1 MDIKFS
7 EIISEIL
14 EHPSDDDCDEIA
26 EISDYDDDRDDDYY
40 PSENESEGDGD
51 LLVESDDSY
60 ETPKTT
66 HVSDSEEEKDE
77 HSSVSQVFPMLQG
90 TEKAITFMKSD
101 KSAKGHY
108 SNKRHACLFC
118 EKVMPNMA
126 RHLSLKHHEEAE
138 VAKIL
143 ILPKKSKERRRLWEE
158 IVNKGNFHHNY
169 SVIEKGKGI
178 IIPKYRK
185 DDKSK
190 ADVKDYVP
198 CYYCKG
204 FYKRTELWKHTASCG
219 GKSKEL
225 KSHTRNHVKL
235 GRLLLPTSCN
245 NVQFE
250 LKVLNVM
257 RDDKVK
263 SVVMTDRRIIDLGV
277 RMFQKHG
284 HEEHKYLYISQK
296 IRELGRLLLFCKKR
310 SINCVDDLLKT
321 SNWDILIESIK
332 SVCGFLDTKRSYTAP
347 SLAIKLGQSLVKCAN
362 YMKSEG
368 LKESNEE
375 KVKTADAFLTL
386 YENEWTESVSSHAH
400 STLNEKKYNKHLII
414 PLVEDVKKLS
424 NFLHQQAYGLRAEI
438 EVGKSD
444 LYPEL
449 AQVCLAQV
457 ILFNRRRS
465 GEAERMTVLAY
476 NDALK
481 GSGETDPVILSTLN
495 EFEKTLC
502 KSHLRVEIKG
512 KRGRKVPVLF
522 TEEMKKSIDILLEAR
537 EEAGV
542 TQPYLFSRP
551 GISKPYRG
559 TDCIRKFCNLAQLQ
573 NPSAITSTKLRKQ
586 LATLAQ
592 ILNLSET
599 SQDILATFQ
608 GHDIRVHR
616 EFYRLPESTLQ
627 VAKVSKI
634 LHGIN
639 NGTIEKFKG
648 KDFDE
653 IDFADKETIDSES
666 ESEIEVDDD
675 SNTASPMEVPCNSRV
690 STERSSCP
698 PHAKPEAQ
706 GQGFAD
712 GKPLMEPSSSRT
724 SGGRK
729 RASVQRHTWTAVEKA
744 SLERQFNNFIKLGKT
759 PGQLDCLNA
768 IRKEKALSGFTW
780 RNVKF
785 AVKNIITSRLRSCRK

>member
-1 MDIKFS
+1 MF
-7 EIISEIL
+7 ISRL
-14 EHPSDDDCDEIA
+14 CMF
-26 EISDYDDDRDDDYY
+26 YF
-40 PSENESEGDGD
+40 
-51 LLVESDDSY
+51 VFVDDSY

-225 KSHTRNHVKL
+225 KSHTQNHVKL

-375 KVKTADAFLTL
+375 KVNTADAFLTL

-424 NFLHQQAYGLRAEI
+424 NFLHQQAYELRAEI

-465 GEAERMTVLAY
+465 GEAERMTVSAY

-639 NGTIEKFKG
+639 NGTIE
-648 KDFDE
+648 
-653 IDFADKETIDSES
+653 
-666 ESEIEVDDD
+666 
-675 SNTASPMEVPCNSRV
+675 
-690 STERSSCP
+690 
-698 PHAKPEAQ
+698 
-706 GQGFAD
+706 
-712 GKPLMEPSSSRT
+712 
-724 SGGRK
+724 
-729 RASVQRHTWTAVEKA
+729 
-744 SLERQFNNFIKLGKT
+744 
-759 PGQLDCLNA
+759 
-768 IRKEKALSGFTW
+768 
-780 RNVKF
+780 
-785 AVKNIITSRLRSCRK
+785 

>member
-1 MDIKFS
+1 MF
-7 EIISEIL
+7 ISRL
-14 EHPSDDDCDEIA
+14 CMF
-26 EISDYDDDRDDDYY
+26 YF
-40 PSENESEGDGD
+40 
-51 LLVESDDSY
+51 VFVDDSY

-225 KSHTRNHVKL
+225 KSHTQNHVKL

-362 YMKSEG
+362 YMKSER

-375 KVKTADAFLTL
+375 KVNTADAFLTL

-400 STLNEKKYNKHLII
+400 STLNERKYNKHLII

-424 NFLHQQAYGLRAEI
+424 NFLHQQA
-438 EVGKSD
+438 
-444 LYPEL
+444 
-449 AQVCLAQV
+449 
-457 ILFNRRRS
+457 
-465 GEAERMTVLAY
+465 
-476 NDALK
+476 
-481 GSGETDPVILSTLN
+481 
-495 EFEKTLC
+495 
-502 KSHLRVEIKG
+502 
-512 KRGRKVPVLF
+512 
-522 TEEMKKSIDILLEAR
+522 
-537 EEAGV
+537 
-542 TQPYLFSRP
+542 
-551 GISKPYRG
+551 
-559 TDCIRKFCNLAQLQ
+559 
-573 NPSAITSTKLRKQ
+573 
-586 LATLAQ
+586 
-592 ILNLSET
+592 
-599 SQDILATFQ
+599 
-608 GHDIRVHR
+608 
-616 EFYRLPESTLQ
+616 
-627 VAKVSKI
+627 
-634 LHGIN
+634 
-639 NGTIEKFKG
+639 
-648 KDFDE
+648 
-653 IDFADKETIDSES
+653 
-666 ESEIEVDDD
+666 
-675 SNTASPMEVPCNSRV
+675 
-690 STERSSCP
+690 
-698 PHAKPEAQ
+698 
-706 GQGFAD
+706 
-712 GKPLMEPSSSRT
+712 
-724 SGGRK
+724 
-729 RASVQRHTWTAVEKA
+729 
-744 SLERQFNNFIKLGKT
+744 
-759 PGQLDCLNA
+759 
-768 IRKEKALSGFTW
+768 
-780 RNVKF
+780 
-785 AVKNIITSRLRSCRK
+785 

>member
-1 MDIKFS
+1 MF
-7 EIISEIL
+7 ISRL
-14 EHPSDDDCDEIA
+14 CMF
-26 EISDYDDDRDDDYY
+26 YF
-40 PSENESEGDGD
+40 
-51 LLVESDDSY
+51 VFVDDSY

-225 KSHTRNHVKL
+225 KSHTQNHVKL

-375 KVKTADAFLTL
+375 KVNTADAFLTL

-424 NFLHQQAYGLRAEI
+424 NFLHQQAYELRAEI

-465 GEAERMTVLAY
+465 GEAERMTVSAY

-481 GSGETDPVILSTLN
+481 GSGETDPIILSTLN

-502 KSHLRVEIKG
+502 KSNLRVEING

-653 IDFADKETIDSES
+653 IDFADKGVFINH
-666 ESEIEVDDD
+666 VFVFCLF
-675 SNTASPMEVPCNSRV
+675 P
-690 STERSSCP
+690 
-698 PHAKPEAQ
+698 K
-706 GQGFAD
+706 
-712 GKPLMEPSSSRT
+712 
-724 SGGRK
+724 
-729 RASVQRHTWTAVEKA
+729 
-744 SLERQFNNFIKLGKT
+744 NF
-759 PGQLDCLNA
+759 
-768 IRKEKALSGFTW
+768 
-780 RNVKF
+780 
-785 AVKNIITSRLRSCRK
+785 